1 MVKLHEEILEKQRQV
16 NGGLT
21 DLELSVKKENDL
33 RMKIADMLTEYA
45 KTLQDGKG
53 GFRDSIANNMLEGY
67 SPRGKAIRITKEILA
82 KIYGGR
88 MGSKSYN
95 EKYEN
100 ITELFEKVEEI
111 EKDFNS

>member
-1 MVKLHEEILEKQRQV
+1 MVDEEVKIGVFICHCGTNIGGILDV
-16 NGGLT
+16 PN
-21 DLELSVKKENDL
+21 
-33 RMKIADMLTEYA
+33 ITEYA